1 MAKVHPNTEEYC
13 IPSVEVAGDRKD
25 KSRVLTVWRKSLLF
39 SCSGFTVFDDE
50 GNLVFRV
57 DNYGSGRAGE
67 VVLMDAAGKPL
78 RTVRRK
84 KLSLGGNWKIYN
96 GEEAVNPVYSVK
108 KQYAKAALVHVAACR
123 RRCSSAAAG
132 YEVEGSY
139 ARRSCTVYDEQ
150 RRAVAEVQRK
160 EAVGGVGFGDD
171 VYRLV
176 LRPGADACFAMAVV
190 VVLDQMFG

>member
-13 IPSVEVAGDRKD
+13 IAGVEVARDRKD
-25 KSRVLTVWRKSLLF
+25 MSRVLTVWRKSLLF
-39 SCSGFTVFDDE
+39 SCSGFTVFDDV

-78 RTVRRK
+78 LTVRRK
-84 KLSLGGNWKIYN
+84 KLSLGENWKIYN
-96 GEEAVNPVYSVK
+96 GEDAADPVYSVK
-108 KQYAKAALVHVAACR
+108 KQYAKTALAHVTACR
-123 RRCSSAAAG
+123 QRCSSAAFG

-139 ARRSCTVYDEQ
+139 ARRSCTVFDG
-150 RRAVAEVQRK
+150 RRRPVAEVRRK
-160 EAVGGVGFGDD
+160 ETVGGVGFGDD

-176 LRPGADACFAMAVV
+176 LRPAADACLTMAVV